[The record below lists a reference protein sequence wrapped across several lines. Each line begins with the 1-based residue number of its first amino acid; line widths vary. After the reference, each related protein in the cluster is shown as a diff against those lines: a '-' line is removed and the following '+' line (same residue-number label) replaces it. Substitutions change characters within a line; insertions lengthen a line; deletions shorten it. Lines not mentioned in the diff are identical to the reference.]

1 MTEAGTEATYKAMLE
16 EAARFIRG
24 RDHFLVVSHVDPDGD
39 AAGSTCAVGCIL
51 EQCGKRFTLI
61 NEGEIPR
68 KFAHLHGFERVV
80 NLKRDRPETRFRH
93 IISVDCADFARFGSA
108 QELFADDYELLNIDH
123 HSTNDRFGAVNVV
136 KPDAAATA
144 EILYDLI
151 HTMGLPWTKESAEC
165 VYTGLLTDTGGF
177 RYSNT
182 TPKVMRIAS
191 ELLAHGVEGAK
202 LAGALLETVSYA
214 HILLL
219 KRALATLAFTED
231 RRIAWMVVDRNDL
244 AAAGAKMSELEGLV
258 NYPRNIEGVDIGILF
273 KEVGEDQYKISLRS
287 GENADVSAVAQRFGG
302 GGHVRAAGVTVNGK
316 REDVIARVIEAAKA
330 ALS

>member
-1 MTEAGTEATYKAMLE
+1 MTGAETDRQYAAMLE
-16 EAARFIRG
+16 EAARFIRS

-61 NEGEIPR
+61 NDGEIPR
-68 KFAHLHGFERVV
+68 KFSHLHGYDRVLD
-80 NLKRDRPETRFRH
+80 LKRERPQAKFRH
-93 IISVDCADFARFGSA
+93 IISVDCADFARFGAVS
-108 QELFADDYELLNIDH
+108 ELFDEEYELLNIDH
-123 HSTNDRFGAVNVV
+123 HSTNDRFGTVNVV

-151 HTMGLPWTKESAEC
+151 RTMGLPWTKENAEC

-191 ELLAHGVEGAK
+191 ELLEHGVEGAK
-202 LAGALLETVSYA
+202 LAQALLETVSYA

-231 RRIAWMVVDRNDL
+231 RRIAWMVVEQRDL
-244 AAAGAKMSELEGLV
+244 AAAGAKMSELDGLV

-273 KEVGEDQYKISLRS
+273 KEVRENEYKISLRS
-287 GENADVSAVAQRFGG
+287 GKHADVSAVAQRLGG
-302 GGHVRAAGVTVNGK
+302 GGHVRAAGVTVAGT
-316 REDVIARVIEAAKA
+316 REEVIARVLEAARA
-330 ALS
+330 ELT